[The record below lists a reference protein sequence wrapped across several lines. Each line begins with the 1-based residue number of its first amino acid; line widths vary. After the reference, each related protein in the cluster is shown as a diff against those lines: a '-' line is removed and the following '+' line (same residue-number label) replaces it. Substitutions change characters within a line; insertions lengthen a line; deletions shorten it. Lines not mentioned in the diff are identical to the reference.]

1 MKNIKK
7 NIVKDKSDIYHE
19 YPIVLITD
27 ENYLYPT
34 IVTITSILINKD
46 RDTKYKIH
54 VFCNSLSEKSKKL
67 LSSIDS
73 CIEVIPFEN
82 EFSEFVGT
90 HQHVSATALL
100 KFKIADIF
108 PKYDKILYL
117 DTDVIIQHDLSDL
130 FNIDIHDKY
139 AAVVKD
145 MAGML
150 SQHVEK
156 LLGLDNYFNSGMML
170 LNIKKMREENIYEK
184 LIDYKLHKDTR
195 RFMDQDCFN
204 AVFGENVVY
213 LTCKY
218 NYMPINQKD
227 FKDKQLADFYKV
239 PQDLISTFDS
249 YASVIHLTNK
259 EKPWVYKDVYGNALW
274 AKYYYKSVLKNKRI
288 KYTKRLKVK
297 IPLRQRL
304 QSTIKK
310 LFYYNK
316 NALYTEIHLFGLC
329 IKFKSRIFGRNLH
342 FEKIPKQY
350 LDGFYDAESWGRWS
364 CGRKSKISLQIP
376 YTDNDLQIDFK
387 LHVFALERIS
397 NQRIDVF
404 VNNKKITSWDFV
416 NKKVLPKTSLLIPCK
431 MLKKNNVLNIR
442 FVYLKTYSPKKLNL
456 GADDRKLAVGFKS
469 MKIIKI

>member
-1 MKNIKK
+1 MKTIKK
-7 NIVKDKSDIYHE
+7 NIAKDKNDMCHE
-19 YPIVLITD
+19 YQIVLITD

-34 IVTITSILINKD
+34 IVTITSILINKHN
-46 RDTKYKIH
+46 DTKYKIY

-73 CIEVIPFEN
+73 CVEVIPFEN

-100 KFKIADIF
+100 KFKIADKF
-108 PKYDKILYL
+108 PKYDKILYF

-130 FNIDIHDKY
+130 FNVDINGKY

-150 SQHVEK
+150 SQHTEK

-170 LNIKKMREENIYEK
+170 LNIKKMREENITDK

-204 AVFGENVVY
+204 AVFSENVVY

-218 NYMPINQKD
+218 NYMPINQKK
-227 FKDKQLADFYKV
+227 FKDEQIADFYNI
-239 PQDLISTFDS
+239 PQNLISEFDS

-259 EKPWVYKDVYGNALW
+259 EKPWVYKDVYGSALW
-274 AKYYYKSVLKNKRI
+274 AKYYHKSVLKNKRI
-288 KYTKRLKVK
+288 KYASK

-304 QSTIKK
+304 QNIVKK

-316 NALYTEIHLFGLC
+316 NDLYTEIHLFGLC
-329 IKFKSRIFGRNLH
+329 MKFKSRIFGRNLH
-342 FEKIPKQY
+342 FEKIPNQY
-350 LDGFYDAESWGRWS
+350 LDGFYDAESWGCWS
-364 CGRKSKISLQIP
+364 CGRKSKILLQIP

-387 LHVFALERIS
+387 LQVFALEKILS
-397 NQRIDVF
+397 QQIDVF
-404 VNNKKITSWDFV
+404 VNNKKIASWNFV
-416 NKKVLPKTSLLIPCK
+416 NKKALPDTKLLIPRK
-431 MLKKNNVLNIR
+431 LLKKDGVLNIK
-442 FVYLKTYSPKKLNL
+442 FVYSKTYSPKKLNL
-456 GADDRKLAVGFKS
+456 GADNRNLAVGFEC
-469 MKIIKI
+469 MKITKIY